1 MTNIRRALEAAAAG
15 GDDALYVEDLFSTY
29 LYEGNDGV
37 QTIANG
43 IDLDGE
49 GGMVW
54 QKRRPSSE
62 NHTVSDSARGISGSN
77 YKRLCTNNTSAENTS
92 DSPISSFNSNG
103 FSMNRTGEANSTGE
117 TYVSW
122 SFRKAE
128 NFFTQLQ
135 FTADDSFMS
144 PAHGLGSKPGM
155 VIYKCTTSNTD
166 ASDGHWWIW
175 VEGMANNKTVNLDT
189 NEVLTGI
196 GYIGDTDATTS
207 TFYTTSGQTYVA
219 YYFGNDQAVFGA
231 DSDESIIKCG
241 TYEGTAADN
250 AVSLGWE
257 PQYVLIKN
265 VDNTDDWIVFD
276 MMRGVATGGDD
287 AYLKPNKAEGENAA
301 DYITFGPTGFT
312 VHTGYGIINESGS
325 TYIYMAIRRP
335 MKTPSAGT
343 EVFAAYRG
351 NGASDPGYISGFA
364 VDMGIRNYTTGTT
377 TMPRMQARLTGGGRS
392 VTSTTAAEIA
402 DSNADFD
409 NNNGWFVPNVDSNN
423 YSPMFKRA
431 TGFMDVVAYTG
442 SNGANITHGLGVVPE
457 MLIVKS
463 RTSGSYDWHTYHKA
477 MGNNYELRLNQANGT
492 NVIGTT
498 TIWNTTTP
506 TASVFSVLNNAA
518 VNGNATE
525 NYIAYLFATVAG
537 VSKVGS
543 YTGTAA
549 SLDLNMGFA
558 AGARFFL
565 TKRTDAT
572 GDWYQY
578 DSAQGIVAGNAPYFL
593 LNGNN
598 VAQVTTTDYVD
609 PLAAGITLTA
619 SGSSTI
625 NVSGGTYIFLAIA

>member
-1 MTNIRRALEAAAAG
+1 
-15 GDDALYVEDLFSTY
+15 
-29 LYEGNDGV
+29 
-37 QTIANG
+37 
-43 IDLDGE
+43 
-49 GGMVW
+49 
-54 QKRRPSSE
+54 
-62 NHTVSDSARGISGSN
+62 
-77 YKRLCTNNTSAENTS
+77 
-92 DSPISSFNSNG
+92 
-103 FSMNRTGEANSTGE
+103 
-117 TYVSW
+117 
-122 SFRKAE
+122 
-128 NFFTQLQ
+128 
-135 FTADDSFMS
+135 
-144 PAHGLGSKPGM
+144 
-155 VIYKCTTSNTD
+155 
-166 ASDGHWWIW
+166 
-175 VEGMANNKTVNLDT
+175 
-189 NEVLTGI
+189 
-196 GYIGDTDATTS
+196 
-207 TFYTTSGQTYVA
+207 
-219 YYFGNDQAVFGA
+219 
-231 DSDESIIKCG
+231 
-241 TYEGTAADN
+241 
-250 AVSLGWE
+250 
-257 PQYVLIKN
+257 
-265 VDNTDDWIVFD
+265 
-276 MMRGVATGGDD
+276 
-287 AYLKPNKAEGENAA
+287 
-301 DYITFGPTGFT
+301 
-312 VHTGYGIINESGS
+312 
-325 TYIYMAIRRP
+325 
-335 MKTPSAGT
+335 
-343 EVFAAYRG
+343 
-351 NGASDPGYISGFA
+351 
-364 VDMGIRNYTTGTT
+364 
-377 TMPRMQARLTGGGRS
+377 
-392 VTSTTAAEIA
+392 
-402 DSNADFD
+402 
-409 NNNGWFVPNVDSNN
+409 
-423 YSPMFKRA
+423 MFKRA